1 MGEHG
6 FSAGCLMRAG
16 YFYEAKNKKG
26 FMGEK
31 KNPHVFSIAGVDFC
45 PSIQTQF
52 SSFTVC
58 FCQVWLEPLCLQP
71 NLNEHL
77 VFVLRTLRR

>member
-6 FSAGCLMRAG
+6 FSAGCLMIAG
-16 YFYEAKNKKG
+16 YFHGAKNKG
-26 FMGEK
+26 VMEK

-52 SSFTVC
+52 SRFTVC